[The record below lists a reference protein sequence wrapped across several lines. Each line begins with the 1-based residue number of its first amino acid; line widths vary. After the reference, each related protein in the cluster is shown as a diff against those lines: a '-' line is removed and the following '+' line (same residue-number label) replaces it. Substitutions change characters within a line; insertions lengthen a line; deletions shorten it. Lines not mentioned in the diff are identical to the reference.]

1 MSNCPSPDRL
11 HRLLRDDP
19 SEIDQTE
26 TEVIAHL
33 ETCRECRGVLD
44 RLAARSGLW
53 DDLALFR
60 DNLPGPS
67 PGEWTKRLEEVPPED
82 DDILV
87 RLFEPPDQSGH
98 LGKLGTYDVLR
109 MIGRGGMGIVFLA
122 RDRALDR
129 LVAIKLLTP
138 GMAATGT
145 ARRRFAREA
154 KAAAAVVHEHVVT
167 IHAVDTLPQGVP
179 YLVMQY
185 IAGKSVQELIDRGN
199 APELAEILR
208 IGTQAAGGLA
218 AAHAQG
224 LIHRDIKPANI
235 LLENGVER
243 VKITDFG
250 LARAVDDDT
259 VSHPGVVGGTPQYM
273 SPEQASGEPIDHRT
287 DLFSLG
293 SVLYALCTGQAPFR
307 GHTSMATLRCVCEQ
321 TPQPIRAINPE
332 IPFWLVK
339 IIERLH
345 AKDPADRFDSAAEV
359 ADLLGRCLAH
369 VQQPAGVP
377 LPAELLPVR
386 NRRAIAVCG
395 AFPVCLIL
403 AGLLSFPGVRAA
415 AGQAANY
422 VATVL
427 RLKTPE
433 GTLVVQTDDPNM
445 GIKLDGSEL
454 VVTGA
459 GVKELRLS
467 VGQHSVQAVKQ
478 GRILRDEL
486 VTISRGGRT
495 VLTVHREADTSAPP
509 RSTAGA
515 VVPPPMP
522 LPIVSVDPA
531 EEVHRMAEILRRHP
545 PEPLNPS
552 NGTKIFMRDLAAG
565 WTMMIADT
573 SVTGLPFAEQP
584 DWSHDG
590 RRILFRAKPT
600 AQGPSRMIILEGRD
614 GLPHL
619 RDVGSGDSPRF
630 SPDDRSIAFV
640 LFPGDPSG
648 EPEGVWLMDAN
659 GTNRRRLCEL
669 AAPFWSPDEAQILL
683 NGMLSHTISKIFDFE
698 TKRTTRIDVPG
709 QSIFSWP
716 RWAAPGQIVACIGG
730 GVVPDSIVILDVS
743 RPEEAKVVRTLWNRS
758 VASNV
763 FARWPVLTSPSG
775 DLFFVGEELN
785 TRTLFALAQ
794 HVPGQGRLT
803 ALEIGGPK
811 LSGLSLSPDH
821 RYLLFAS
828 DWLGSDPR
836 QAAAVSTGNQSK
848 PAVNRPA
855 Q

>member
-11 HRLLRDDP
+11 LRLLREGP
-19 SEIDQTE
+19 PEIDQDQA
-26 TEVIAHL
+26 EVVAHL
-33 ETCRECRGVLD
+33 DFCAECRGALD

-53 DDLALFR
+53 HDLALLR
-60 DNLPGPS
+60 DDPPGPS
-67 PGEWTKRLEEVPPED
+67 PGDGSNRLEVMPPDD
-82 DDILV
+82 DDIPVGL
-87 RLFEPPDQSGH
+87 LEPPDQSGQ
-98 LGKLGTYDVLR
+98 LGKLGSYDVLR
-109 MIGRGGMGIVFLA
+109 LIGRGGMGIVFLA

-129 LVAIKLLTP
+129 LVAIKLLLP
-138 GMAATGT
+138 DMAASGA

-154 KAAAAVVHEHVVT
+154 KAAAAVVHEHVVA
-167 IHAVDTLPQGVP
+167 IHAVDTLPSGVP

-185 IAGKSVQELIDRGN
+185 IAGKSVQELIDRGK
-199 APELAEILR
+199 APALAEILR
-208 IGTQAAGGLA
+208 IGSQAAGALS

-259 VSHPGVVGGTPQYM
+259 VSRPGVVGGTPQYM

-307 GHTSMATLRCVCEQ
+307 GNTLMATLKCVCEQ
-321 TPQPIRAINPE
+321 TPRPIRTINPE
-332 IPFWLVK
+332 VPSWLVK

-345 AKDPADRFDSAAEV
+345 AKDPADRYDSAAQV

-369 VQQPAGVP
+369 VQQPASAP
-377 LPAELLPVR
+377 LPADLLPVR
-386 NRRAIAVCG
+386 NRRAIAVWG
-395 AFPVCLIL
+395 AVPACLIL
-403 AGLLSFPGVRAA
+403 AALLSFPGAREA

-427 RLKTPE
+427 RLKVPE
-433 GTLVVQTDDPNM
+433 GTLVVETDDPSV

-454 VVTGA
+454 VITGA

-467 VGQHSVQAVKQ
+467 VGQHSVQAVKD
-478 GRILRDEL
+478 GRVLRDEL

-495 VLTVHREADTSAPP
+495 VLTVHREADNSARARATP
-509 RSTAGA
+509 GA
-515 VVPPPMP
+515 VVPPPVP
-522 LPIVSVDPA
+522 VVPVDPG
-531 EEVHRMAEILRRHP
+531 EEVHRLAEILRNDP
-545 PEPLNPS
+545 PGPLNP
-552 NGTKIFMRDLAAG
+552 NKGTKIFMRDLAAPQ
-565 WTMMIADT
+565 TTLIADT
-573 SVTGLPFAEQP
+573 SIMDLPFAEQP

-614 GLPHL
+614 DRPHL

-630 SPDDRSIAFV
+630 SPDDRTIAFV
-640 LFPGDPSG
+640 IYPGGEPI
-648 EPEGVWLMDAN
+648 EPEGVWLMNADC
-659 GTNRRRLCEL
+659 TNRRRLCEL
-669 AAPFWSPDEAQILL
+669 AAPFWSPDGSQMLL
-683 NGMLSHTISKIFDFE
+683 NGLLAHTISKIYDFKS
-698 TKRTTRIDVPG
+698 KRTTRIDVPG

-716 RWAAPGQIVACIGG
+716 RWVAPDQIVACIGS
-730 GVVPDSIVILDVS
+730 GVVPDSIVILDVK
-743 RPEEAKVVRTLWNRS
+743 RPDEAKVVRKLWNRS
-758 VASNV
+758 ATSDV

-775 DLFFVGEELN
+775 DLYFIGEESHS
-785 TRTLFALAQ
+785 RTLFALAQ
-794 HVPGQGRLT
+794 HVPGRDRLSV
-803 ALEIGGPK
+803 LEIGGPK
-811 LSGLSLSPDH
+811 LSGPSLSPDH

-828 DWLGSDPR
+828 DWLGRGPSR
-836 QAAAVSTGNQSK
+836 AAAESTRNQSE
-848 PAVNRPA
+848 PGANRPA

>member
-11 HRLLRDDP
+11 LRLLRDDLP
-19 SEIDQTE
+19 EIDQTE
-26 TEVIAHL
+26 VVAHL
-33 ETCRECRGVLD
+33 DSCGECRGALD

-53 DDLALFR
+53 HDLALLR
-60 DNLPGPS
+60 DNPSGLS
-67 PGEWTKRLEEVPPED
+67 PGSGTKRLEDVPPDDED
-82 DDILV
+82 IPMGL
-87 RLFEPPDQSGH
+87 LEPPDQPGH
-98 LGKLGTYDVLR
+98 LGKLGPYDVLR
-109 MIGRGGMGIVFLA
+109 LIGRGGMGIVFLA

-138 GMAATGT
+138 GMAATGA

-167 IHAVDTLPQGVP
+167 IHAVDTLPLGVP

-185 IAGKSVQELIDRGN
+185 IAGKSLQELIDRGK

-208 IGTQAAGGLA
+208 IGSQAASALA

-307 GHTSMATLRCVCEQ
+307 GNTSMATLKCVCEQ
-321 TPQPIRAINPE
+321 TPRPIRAINPE
-332 IPFWLVK
+332 IPSWLVK

-345 AKDPADRFDSAAEV
+345 AKAPADRYDSAADV

-369 VQQPAGVP
+369 VQQSASAP

-386 NRRAIAVCG
+386 NRRAIAVWG
-395 AFPVCLIL
+395 ALPVCLML
-403 AGLLSFPGVRAA
+403 AGLLSFPGVREA

-422 VATVL
+422 MATVL

-433 GTLVVQTDDPNM
+433 GTLVVETDDPSV
-445 GIKLDGSEL
+445 GITLDGSEL

-467 VGQHSVQAVKQ
+467 VGQHSVQAVQ
-478 GRILRDEL
+478 GGRILREEL

-495 VLTVHREADTSAPP
+495 VLTGRREADRPMP
-509 RSTAGA
+509 MPVTAGA
-515 VVPPPMP
+515 VVTPPVPVVP
-522 LPIVSVDPA
+522 GDPG
-531 EEVHRMAEILRRHP
+531 EEVHRLSEILRSQP
-545 PEPLNPS
+545 PGLLNS
-552 NGTKIFMRDLAAG
+552 SKGTKIFMRDLAARDS
-565 WTMMIADT
+565 MMIADT
-573 SVTGLPFAEQP
+573 SMRGLPFAEVP

-590 RRILFRAKPT
+590 RRILFRAKQT
-600 AQGPSRMIILEGRD
+600 AQGPSRMIILEGRE
-614 GLPHL
+614 GKPHL
-619 RDVGSGDSPRF
+619 RDVGAGDSPRF
-630 SPDDRSIAFV
+630 SPDDRTIAFV
-640 LFPGDPSG
+640 LFPGAAPD
-648 EPEGVWLMDAN
+648 EPEGVWLMNAD

-669 AAPFWSPDEAQILL
+669 AAPFWSPDGAQILL
-683 NGMLSHTISKIFDFE
+683 NGLLSHTISKIYDFE

-716 RWAAPGQIVACIGG
+716 RWVARGQIVACIGG
-730 GVVPDSIVILDVS
+730 GIVPDSIVILDVN
-743 RPEEAKVVRTLWNRS
+743 RPEEAKVVRRLWNRRA
-758 VASNV
+758 ASDV

-775 DLFFVGEELN
+775 DLYFIGDELH

-794 HVPGQGRLT
+794 HVPGPGRLS
-803 ALEIGGPK
+803 ALEVGGPK

-821 RYLLFAS
+821 RYLVFAA
-828 DWLGSDPR
+828 DWAGGDPSPE
-836 QAAAVSTGNQSK
+836 AAESARNQSE
-848 PAVNRPA
+848 PRVNRPA